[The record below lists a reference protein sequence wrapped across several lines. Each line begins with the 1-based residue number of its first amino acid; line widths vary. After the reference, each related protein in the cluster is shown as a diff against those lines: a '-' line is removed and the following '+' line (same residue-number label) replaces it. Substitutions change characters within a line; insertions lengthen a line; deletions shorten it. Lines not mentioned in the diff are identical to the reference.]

1 MKIILSNT
9 QYKRLFTE
17 SMEDK
22 LSMNFDKVINV
33 LKKYNNRNFINE
45 LLTFYD
51 GFDDFL
57 KNSLINYNKFIDLFI
72 EKVLNVDKPQNFSFS
87 RFNDDYSSIGDIQ
100 NEIITYLNEK
110 GDYKTLINFLIKGK
124 FLKFNDTT
132 LELIIDSLPN
142 ILEYYDSLYEPK
154 KVIKNLSV
162 LVSNINYKWYLGNRF
177 FYPILKDYAQKNG
190 LTLIDKNKGYTF
202 NKGDEGTLIR
212 SLINYIKE
220 VPVLPKKNRKG
231 FLDYLGLKDKTRGHY
246 SSFWSAALQSGIIQ
260 KVGSGKNTT
269 YQLGPNYE
277 NWEKGNIVAF

>member
-1 MKIILSNT
+1 MKIILTNI

-17 SMEDK
+17 SIEDK
-22 LSMNFDKVINV
+22 LSTNFDRIIYEISNYSGKD
-33 LKKYNNRNFINE
+33 FINE
-45 LLTFYD
+45 LLSFYD
-51 GFDDFL
+51 NFPDVL
-57 KNSLINYNKFIDLFI
+57 KNNFIKYKKFIDLFI
-72 EKVLNVDKPQNFSFS
+72 QKVLNVGKPQDFSFS
-87 RFNDDYSSIGDIQ
+87 RYNDKYSSIGDIQ

-202 NKGDEGTLIR
+202 KKGDEGTLIR

>member
-17 SMEDK
+17 SIDDK
-22 LSMNFDKVINV
+22 LSINFDKVINI
-33 LKKYNNRNFINE
+33 LSKYNDVNFIKE

-51 GFDDFL
+51 GFEDFF
-57 KNSLINYNKFIDLFI
+57 KKSLINYKKFIDLFI
-72 EKVLNVDKPQNFSFS
+72 GKVLSVSKPQLFSFS
-87 RFNDDYSSIGDIQ
+87 RFNDRYSSIADIQ

-124 FLKFNDTT
+124 FLNFNDTT
-132 LELIIDSLPN
+132 LELILDSMPN

-162 LVSNINYKWYLGNRF
+162 LVDKINYKWNLGNRY
-177 FYPILKDYAQKNG
+177 FYPILKNYAQNNG

-202 NKGDEGTLIR
+202 KKGDEGTLIR

-246 SSFWSAALQSGIIQ
+246 SSFWSAALKSGIIQ

-277 NWEKGNIVAF
+277 NWEKDNVVAF